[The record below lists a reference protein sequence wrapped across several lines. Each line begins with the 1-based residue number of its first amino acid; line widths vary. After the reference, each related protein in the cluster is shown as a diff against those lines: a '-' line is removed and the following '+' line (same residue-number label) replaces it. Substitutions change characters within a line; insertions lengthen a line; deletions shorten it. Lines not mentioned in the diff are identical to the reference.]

1 MDTITR
7 VRRNRSRLFLFL
19 VQSFHKYFL
28 LFQ

>member
-19 VQSFHKYFL
+19 VQSFH
-28 LFQ
+28 